1 MRYDEQIIEQVRNA
15 NDIVDV
21 IGQHVR
27 LTRKGAYYFGLC
39 PFHGE
44 KTASFSVSPGKQ
56 IFHCFGCGVGGNVIS
71 FLMQYENY
79 SFQEA
84 LNALADRAHI
94 TLPEAS
100 FEEDKGKKE
109 LKAAVLQINKDAA
122 VFYNRILRG
131 PDGSIG
137 YDYFRKR
144 ALSDRTITH
153 FGLGFS
159 PKKADALY
167 RYLKEN
173 GYTDDIIKESG
184 LVIYSEKGP
193 KDRFWNRV
201 IFPIMDTN
209 NRVVAFGGRVLG
221 DGLPKYLNSPETIIF
236 DKSATLYG
244 LNFAKKSKRKYMLL
258 CEGYMDVI
266 ALHQAGFDN
275 AVASLGT
282 AFNEKHARLLKRYT
296 DTVILTQDSDTAGTN
311 AKIKA
316 FPILYNAGLNVKVL
330 EIEGAK
336 DPDELIREKGP
347 EAYEEFIS
355 KAKNGFIFMIE
366 VLKRGYNLSDPAE
379 KTAFYNAAAE
389 KLCMFKEPLERANY
403 TDSVSTIFMIDR
415 DELKRMV
422 EKRFM
427 LGGTAVSGM
436 VSADRPAGDE
446 RRKPSDLTGDDT
458 AAVKYEKLL
467 ISWLCERPELCASVF
482 KYIEPEQFNVPV
494 FKRLAV
500 MLRAGVRIDE
510 AAFLDELQAD
520 DNGLKLAAE
529 AFSMGESNDG
539 IAALSKSDIEKGL
552 TEAVRAIKQA
562 DIDKRKAAAG
572 GDLSKLGQLLKENNE
587 LLKLFVRLDSEVG
600 DGE

>member
-1 MRYDEQIIEQVRNA
+1 M
-15 NDIVDV
+15 
-21 IGQHVR
+21 
-27 LTRKGAYYFGLC
+27 
-39 PFHGE
+39 
-44 KTASFSVSPGKQ
+44 
-56 IFHCFGCGVGGNVIS
+56 
-71 FLMQYENY
+71 
-79 SFQEA
+79 
-84 LNALADRAHI
+84 
-94 TLPEAS
+94 
-100 FEEDKGKKE
+100 
-109 LKAAVLQINKDAA
+109 
-122 VFYNRILRG
+122 
-131 PDGSIG
+131 
-137 YDYFRKR
+137 
-144 ALSDRTITH
+144 
-153 FGLGFS
+153 
-159 PKKADALY
+159 
-167 RYLKEN
+167 
-173 GYTDDIIKESG
+173 
-184 LVIYSEKGP
+184 
-193 KDRFWNRV
+193 
-201 IFPIMDTN
+201 
-209 NRVVAFGGRVLG
+209 
-221 DGLPKYLNSPETIIF
+221 
-236 DKSATLYG
+236 
-244 LNFAKKSKRKYMLL
+244 
-258 CEGYMDVI
+258 
-266 ALHQAGFDN
+266 
-275 AVASLGT
+275 ASLGT

-366 VLKRGYNLSDPAE
+366 VLKRGYNLSDPSE

-587 LLKLFVRLDSEVG
+587 LLKLFVRLDSEAG

>member
-56 IFHCFGCGVGGNVIS
+56 IFHCFGCGAGGNVIS

-84 LNALADRAHI
+84 LKALADRAHI
-94 TLPEAS
+94 SLPEAS
-100 FEEDKGKKE
+100 FSEDKEKKE
-109 LKAAVLQINKDAA
+109 LKASLLQINKEAA
-122 VFYNRILRG
+122 VFYNRVLKSTE
-131 PDGSIG
+131 GSTG
-137 YDYFRKR
+137 LEYFKKR

-159 PKKADALY
+159 PKASDALY
-167 RYLKEN
+167 RHLKEKS
-173 GYTDDIIKESG
+173 YTDDIIKESG
-184 LVIYSEKGP
+184 LVIYSEKGA

-209 NRVVAFGGRVLG
+209 NRVIAFGGRVLG
-221 DGLPKYLNSPETIIF
+221 DGLPKYLNSSESLIF

-244 LNFAKKSKRKYMLL
+244 LNFAKKSKRKYLLL

-316 FPILYNAGLNVKVL
+316 FPILYSAGLNVKVL

-336 DPDELIREKGP
+336 DPDELIRLKGAD
-347 EAYEEFIS
+347 AYERFIS
-355 KAKNGFIFMIE
+355 EAKNGFLFMIE
-366 VLKRGYNLSDPAE
+366 VLRREYNLSDPAE
-379 KTAFYNAAAE
+379 KTAFYNAVAE
-389 KLCMFKEPLERANY
+389 RLCMFKESLERANY
-403 TDSVSTIFMIDR
+403 TDSVSTSFMIDR

-422 EKRFM
+422 EKRFE
-427 LGGTAVSGM
+427 LGGTAASGVM
-436 VSADRPAGDE
+436 PSDRPENGE
-446 RRKPSDLTGDDT
+446 KRKTSGQQTKDNSGL
-458 AAVKYEKLL
+458 KYEMLL
-467 ISWLCERPELCASVF
+467 ISWLCERTELSDAVF
-482 KYIEPEQFNVPV
+482 KHIEPEQFNTPV
-494 FKRLAV
+494 LRKLAV
-500 MLRAGVRIDE
+500 KLKNKEIIDE
-510 AAFLDELQAD
+510 AGFLDEMQPD
-520 DNGLKLAAE
+520 ESDLKLAAE
-529 AFSMGESNDG
+529 AFALGESQDG
-539 IAALSKSDIEKGL
+539 IKNLSKTDIEKGL
-552 TEAVRAIKQA
+552 TEAVRALRYA
-562 DIDKRKAAAG
+562 DIDRRKKEAG
-572 GDLSKLGQLLKENNE
+572 SDLLKLGQLIKEKNE
-587 LLKLFVRLDSEVG
+587 LLKLYVRIEDEAVK
-600 DGE
+600 ET